1 MVRLADVPAR
11 TETERLQLAQAL
23 NRYDELLSRWQ
34 NEPQAAEDV
43 IRARVD
49 RLGALHA
56 HGDYPQVI
64 REYQALT
71 SAQHPVPTWAIGWV
85 ISAYL
90 EEKMPMPPSRFSNV
104 IQTMRRIR
112 RTTIM
117 RSSTPG
123 WIPGSIRPL
132 ASMLRR

>member
-11 TETERLQLAQAL
+11 TETERLQLAQAAL

-71 SAQHPVPTWAIGWV
+71 SAQHPVPTRQLAGLSPRIWRR
-85 ISAYL
+85 
-90 EEKMPMPPSRFSNV
+90 KMPMPPSRFSNV

-117 RSSTPG
+117 RFSTPAG
-123 WIPGSIRPL
+123 YRAVSGRSPVC
-132 ASMLRR
+132 